1 MLNRPVFV
9 YQPRQQSNLH
19 LDGLTTEFT
28 RQCGK
33 ENTSVH
39 IRESSGPS
47 NSKLLLRPR
56 CQLLAKYLHVV
67 ADVDRQ

>member
-9 YQPRQQSNLH
+9 YQPRQQPNLH
-19 LDGLTTEFT
+19 MDDLTTEFT
-28 RQCGK
+28 RLYGK
-33 ENTSVH
+33 ENRV
-39 IRESSGPS
+39 RESPDPS
-47 NSKLLLRPR
+47 NSKLLLSPR